1 MSPHGRG
8 GFTLTELIV
17 VIAVVTI
24 MAAIAF
30 PVTSYVVQAG
40 KATACTSNL
49 RNLGAALNLYLG
61 DHNEIM
67 PALQAGRTST
77 AQDVP
82 VIDNTLNA
90 YVNDSRVF
98 VCPGDIHGI
107 AAATGTSYYWNNAI
121 NGQSITNLQFFMSKG
136 ESAEIPVMLDKEG
149 FHPYAANKVNV
160 LYADGHLSQDL
171 KFMTSQ

>member
-1 MSPHGRG
+1 MSLQGRR
-8 GFTLTELIV
+8 GFTLIELIV
-17 VIAVVTI
+17 VVAVVTI
-24 MAAIAF
+24 LAAIAF
-30 PVTSYVVQAG
+30 PVTSHVVQAA
-40 KATACTSNL
+40 KASACISNL
-49 RNLGAALNLYLG
+49 KSLGSALNLYLG
-61 DHNEIM
+61 DHNEILPTLM
-67 PALQAGRTST
+67 AGRKSITEN
-77 AQDVP
+77 VP

-90 YVNDSRVF
+90 YVQDQRVF

-107 AAATGTSYYWNNAI
+107 GAATGTSYYWNNAI

-136 ESAEIPVMLDKEG
+136 ENAEVPVMLDKEG